1 MSNQTGEI
9 ALPDPVDTRDA
20 AEEDHGPRHL
30 GIALT
35 IISAAQLMV
44 VLDGT
49 IVNIALPHIQ
59 KDLSFSQANLA
70 WVVNAYTLA
79 FGGLLLL
86 GGRAGDLLGRRKV
99 FMTGVVVF
107 AFASLLGGIAQTEG
121 QLIGARV
128 LQGVGAAIASP
139 TALSLITTTFPAGP
153 PRNRAFAV
161 YAAMSGA
168 GAAIGLILG
177 GALTEISWRWTF
189 FINVPIG
196 LLVVVLAPI
205 YLRESERQRGRFDVA
220 GAVTGTAG
228 LVSLV
233 YGLTHAAPPGSWSD
247 STTITYLV
255 VGVVLLAAF
264 LVIEARSHHALMPFR
279 VLANRNR
286 AVTYLAMLAIGSGLF
301 SMFYFLGQYIQ
312 VVLGYSSILTGVAFL
327 PFSFGIVGAAQL
339 ASFLVPRVDARW
351 IAGTGALLAALG
363 IFLLSGLSVRSSYFP
378 DLLVPVVIISIGMG
392 LVFVPL
398 TLTAVV
404 GVPKEDTG
412 IASAVLNT
420 MQQIGGA
427 IGLATLSTV
436 AVNASTSFASSRAAE
451 LQGSGG
457 QQPAPGVVQQLQQA
471 LYNAAFTHGATQ
483 AFVVGAAIVAAAAL
497 LIYGLLRI
505 SRSDLANDTAT
516 PEAVTL

>member
-9 ALPDPVDTRDA
+9 ALPDPVDTRAA

-35 IISAAQLMV
+35 VISAAQLMV

-121 QLIGARV
+121 QMIGARV

-205 YLRESERQRGRFDVA
+205 YLRESER
-220 GAVTGTAG
+220 
-228 LVSLV
+228 S
-233 YGLTHAAPPGSWSD
+233 AA
-247 STTITYLV
+247 
-255 VGVVLLAAF
+255 
-264 LVIEARSHHALMPFR
+264 
-279 VLANRNR
+279 
-286 AVTYLAMLAIGSGLF
+286 
-301 SMFYFLGQYIQ
+301 
-312 VVLGYSSILTGVAFL
+312 
-327 PFSFGIVGAAQL
+327 
-339 ASFLVPRVDARW
+339 
-351 IAGTGALLAALG
+351 
-363 IFLLSGLSVRSSYFP
+363 
-378 DLLVPVVIISIGMG
+378 
-392 LVFVPL
+392 
-398 TLTAVV
+398 
-404 GVPKEDTG
+404 
-412 IASAVLNT
+412 
-420 MQQIGGA
+420 
-427 IGLATLSTV
+427 
-436 AVNASTSFASSRAAE
+436 ASTS
-451 LQGSGG
+451 
-457 QQPAPGVVQQLQQA
+457 
-471 LYNAAFTHGATQ
+471 
-483 AFVVGAAIVAAAAL
+483 
-497 LIYGLLRI
+497 
-505 SRSDLANDTAT
+505 
-516 PEAVTL
+516 PER